1 MTVLYFFLLVCSAA
15 FGIYFS
21 AWRPRFEERTP
32 VNWFVTAI
40 VCGVNGSLLVLLGFA
55 ALHNT

>member
-1 MTVLYFFLLVCSAA
+1 MTVLYFVLLVCSAA

-21 AWRPRFEERTP
+21 AWRPRF
-32 VNWFVTAI
+32 V
-40 VCGVNGSLLVLLGFA
+40 LGFA